1 MDENFSKNQLKPGDA
16 GFVYDKRVEFTKS
29 NNNNKMDTSWDENDD
44 VDEYFDDDF
53 M

>member
-1 MDENFSKNQLKPGDA
+1 MDEKFVKNALKPGDA
-16 GFVYDKRVEFTKS
+16 GFVYDKRIEFKKDTK
-29 NNNNKMDTSWDENDD
+29 KLETSWDEGEDD